1 MSVVNAVN
9 AAVDVISNGMIIS
22 GAALL
27 LIGIIGLLLTRMEDE
42 EGGWKHD
49 DIDH

>member
-1 MSVVNAVN
+1 MSAVNEAVN
-9 AAVDVISNGMIIS
+9 AISNGMLFS

-27 LIGIIGLLLTRMEDE
+27 LIVIIGLLLTRMEDE

-49 DIDH
+49 DTDH